1 MEQCGASEGSEW
13 GIQRM
18 LELKWHVNKKTG
30 KKHLCSWNDREH
42 KIVEDYEKKRK
53 SGKETYY
60 QYDNPEDMIAD
71 LDRKEVTH
79 TDAGRDKYG
88 NKIVKVTR
96 K

>member
-18 LELKWHVNKKTG
+18 LELKWHTDPSTG
-30 KKHLCSWNDREH
+30 KRHLCSWTDREH
-42 KIVEDYEKKRK
+42 KIVEDYEKKKK
-53 SGKETYY
+53 SGKETFY
-60 QYDNPEDMIAD
+60 QYETAEDMFAEFD
-71 LDRKEVTH
+71 GKPTKK
-79 TDAGRDKYG
+79 RDIGNDEYG

>member
-13 GIQRM
+13 GMQRM
-18 LELKWHVNKKTG
+18 LELKWHTDPDTG

-42 KIVEDYEKKRK
+42 KIVKDYEKRRK
-53 SGKETYY
+53 SGKEIYY
-60 QYDNPEDMIAD
+60 QYEDPKDMFAE
-71 LDRKEVTH
+71 LDGKKVTH

>member
-18 LELKWHVNKKTG
+18 LELKWHTDKKTG
-30 KKHLCSWNDREH
+30 RKHLCSWTDREH

-60 QYDNPEDMIAD
+60 LSETPEDFIAD
-71 LDRKEVTH
+71 LEGKPVTRKDE
-79 TDAGRDKYG
+79 GRDKYG